1 MATLAAPKH
10 RGTAVWWVERLTA
23 TALVPL
29 VLWFVASLVALT
41 GAGYEAVTGWLGDP
55 VVATVVIVMLA
66 VMFLHAQLGLR
77 AVMEDYI
84 HNLPVR
90 DALILAMTVSMWV
103 LAGVAIIAVFTIAVG
118 S

>member
-1 MATLAAPKH
+1 MAVLATPRH
-10 RGTAVWWVERLTA
+10 RGTGVWWVERLTA
-23 TALVPL
+23 IALVPL

-41 GAGYEAVTGWLGDP
+41 GAGHEAVTAWLGDP
-55 VVATVVIVMLA
+55 VVAIVVIIMLA

-77 AVMEDYI
+77 VVMEDYI

-103 LAGVAIIAVFTIAVG
+103 LAGVAIIALFTIAAG